1 MQLKSSYGISSPVV
15 IQLLQQVNELE
26 HIVKLTMIVEDVNIN
41 SKSNYSVIAIG
52 QLLTMSDPLIE
63 SVKPITQE
71 VVEKIV

>member
-1 MQLKSSYGISSPVV
+1 MQLKSSYGISSPNL
-15 IQLLQQVNELE
+15 IQLLQQINELE
-26 HIVKLTMIVEDVNIN
+26 HVVKLTMIVEDIN

-52 QLLTMSDPLIE
+52 QLLTLSDPLIE

>member
-1 MQLKSSYGISSPVV
+1 MQLKSSYGISSPTI
-15 IQLLQQVNELE
+15 IQLLQQINELE
-26 HIVKLTMIVEDVNIN
+26 HVVKLTMIVEDIN

-52 QLLTMSDPLIE
+52 QLLTLSDPLIE

>member
-1 MQLKSSYGISSPVV
+1 M
-15 IQLLQQVNELE
+15 
-26 HIVKLTMIVEDVNIN
+26 VKLTMIVEDIN

-52 QLLTMSDPLIE
+52 QLLTLSDPLIE